1 MIRDLAAYLQGFASS
16 NVSITSIVDLQEFN
30 NEDLGLRAPYGQ
42 GLIDMMSKLD
52 FDSAELESLR
62 AELQT
67 AATTLLQKIFADA
80 ELNVLLSINNRHAGL
95 AALANYPA
103 LTVPMGY
110 QEDGRPVGL
119 TLIAPSFKE
128 QDLVDIGAAFE
139 RLRDARALPENYR

>member
-1 MIRDLAAYLQGFASS
+1 
-16 NVSITSIVDLQEFN
+16 
-30 NEDLGLRAPYGQ
+30 
-42 GLIDMMSKLD
+42 
-52 FDSAELESLR
+52 
-62 AELQT
+62 
-67 AATTLLQKIFADA
+67 
-80 ELNVLLSINNRHAGL
+80 L